1 MKLKRQSRV
10 LSALFL
16 LGGSIALG
24 ACSGSDATA
33 PWSARAPVSGSSR
46 DALGGAVD
54 SNDGR
59 RIPGIQVGATSAFT
73 SGATGTLL
81 GCASREA
88 QYGSATVGPQGGELD
103 VGPHRVIIPAG
114 ALLVPTQIWG
124 TVPSDTTVTIRLEPH
139 GLQFRKPAGLILD
152 ASACSQVP
160 NVIYIDELGNVAEH
174 IQAVYSAWW
183 HTVAAPIDHFSNYA
197 IAM

>member
-1 MKLKRQSRV
+1 MTRQSRA
-10 LSALFL
+10 LSAIL
-16 LGGSIALG
+16 LIGGSTALA
-24 ACSGSDATA
+24 ACAGSDPTA
-33 PWSARAPVSGSSR
+33 PGSDRAPAVAPSR
-46 DALGGAVD
+46 DAVGGTVD
-54 SNDGR
+54 TNDGN

-81 GCASREA
+81 GCAPRGP
-88 QYGSATVGPQGGELD
+88 QYGSAIIGPQGGELD

-114 ALLVPTQIWG
+114 ALLAPTQIWG

-152 ASACSQVP
+152 ASACSQIP
-160 NVIYIDELGNVAEH
+160 DAIYVDEAGNVTEH

>member
-1 MKLKRQSRV
+1 MKRQSRV
-10 LSALFL
+10 LCALL
-16 LGGSIALG
+16 LFGGSLALG
-24 ACSGSDATA
+24 ACAGSDATA
-33 PWSARAPVSGSSR
+33 PTSARAPASAPSR
-46 DALGGAVD
+46 DALGGTVD
-54 SNDGR
+54 SNDGQ

-81 GCASREA
+81 GCAPRQA
-88 QYGSATVGPQGGELD
+88 QYGSAIIGPHGGELD

-114 ALLVPTQIWG
+114 ALLEPTKIWG
-124 TVPSDTTVTIRLEPH
+124 SVPSDTTVTIRLEPH
-139 GLQFRKPAGLILD
+139 GLQFRRPAGLILD
-152 ASACSQVP
+152 ASACGQVP
-160 NVIYIDELGNVAEH
+160 DVIYIDELGNIAEH